1 MENGGR
7 GGGGG
12 GKGKGGPRKRTRSR
26 GGRGRGGGGKG
37 GDANAPPPAPGMD
50 GSGRPPKVQAV
61 APPGAGPLPVP
72 HKGARTSSTT
82 RAHMTAAR
90 FDGYRG
96 VVSDGTLKAIAEVLG
111 YETMTKVQEQALP
124 VCTRGRD
131 VVAKAKTGTGKTL
144 AFMIPCVDRAAASKA
159 KRGGSKISALK
170 DYRAL
175 GCAPGSRAPDIL
187 VATPGRLND
196 HLENSAGFAR
206 DTLGGLECLVFDE
219 ADQLLDMGFRPA
231 IEQML
236 RAIQAT
242 RLTRQTLLFSATLP
256 ADVKGIAKLSMK
268 DGSDYDFVDTVGDA
282 DEQTHSHVPQCCV
295 VCEGKKLH
303 SAELVARLADACSA
317 PDHKVI
323 VFFTTARLTQLYSEL
338 LVGLQGAQ
346 ARGQAPDLAFLA
358 KTRIL
363 EIHSRKS
370 QSHRTKFGA
379 PADAAQ
385 YVHRRTAR
393 AGKEGSGCLLLSDF
407 EAYFLEDKAIKA
419 LPIAMQRPLVAGDAT
434 GAVLAADAAPWAP
447 PLPRRRGAAYQAW
460 LGFNSSLRRLR
471 WDLCRN
477 QIFNPTSML
486 GQGRLVAEAN
496 DWAKEILGMAE
507 PPQLQAKTVGKMGL
521 KGVRG
526 LNRWPPALARPPRPP
541 CATSRWRFWSPG
553 SWAVRPAAAAG
564 GGAGGAALPARR
576 RAERGARGGAGAGAA
591 GAGAGAAG
599 AGAAGGGARAAL
611 RDAPTAIREPRL
623 AAAPSRRR
631 RRAAAAPLAPAG
643 ASAASA
649 AASSGSSTTVA
660 RGAAGR
666 GAPRAR
672 ALRWRWRRQRPLA
685 PLLPLAL
692 ALAPP
697 PRAPPPRARRRGR
710 LRVRLDVVGLEEQR
724 RRSRGS

>member
-1 MENGGR
+1 MASNILR
-7 GGGGG
+7 DLAH
-12 GKGKGGPRKRTRSR
+12 
-26 GGRGRGGGGKG
+26 
-37 GDANAPPPAPGMD
+37 GDEDVFSVVFKVADSVGDLEQD
-50 GSGRPPKVQAV
+50 GEIRDV
-61 APPGAGPLPVP
+61 
-72 HKGARTSSTT
+72 HEKGAEHWQTLSEHDA
-82 RAHMTAAR
+82 RAHDGAR

-96 VVSDGTLKAIAEVLG
+96 CCVVSDGTLKAIAEVLG

-131 VVAKAKTGTGKTL
+131 V
-144 AFMIPCVDRAAASKA
+144 
-159 KRGGSKISALK
+159 K

-346 ARGQAPDLAFLA
+346 AGGQAPDLAFLA

-370 QSHRTKFGA
+370 QSHRTKVAGRAPRRHRGCCLFTSDVSARGMDYPDVTRVVQFGA

-385 YVHRRTAR
+385 YVHRLGRTAR

-434 GAVLAADAAPWAP
+434 GAVLGRVDAALMGAARAP
-447 PLPRRRGAAYQAW
+447 PETCGAAYQAW
-460 LGFNSSLRRLR
+460 LGFYNSSLRRLR

-477 QIFNPTSML
+477 QIFNPTS
-486 GQGRLVAEAN
+486 
-496 DWAKEILGMAE
+496 
-507 PPQLQAKTVGKMGL
+507 
-521 KGVRG
+521 
-526 LNRWPPALARPPRPP
+526 
-541 CATSRWRFWSPG
+541 SRMRMF
-553 SWAVRPAAAAG
+553 RREAAG
-564 GGAGGAALPARR
+564 LREL
-576 RAERGARGGAGAGAA
+576 AETIDSSKNQPNR
-591 GAGAGAAG
+591 
-599 AGAAGGGARAAL
+599 L
-611 RDAPTAIREPRL
+611 RFD
-623 AAAPSRRR
+623 
-631 RRAAAAPLAPAG
+631 
-643 ASAASA
+643 
-649 AASSGSSTTVA
+649 
-660 RGAAGR
+660 
-666 GAPRAR
+666 
-672 ALRWRWRRQRPLA
+672 
-685 PLLPLAL
+685 
-692 ALAPP
+692 
-697 PRAPPPRARRRGR
+697 RARRSAPTPQLTG
-710 LRVRLDVVGLEEQR
+710 
-724 RRSRGS
+724 

>member
-1 MENGGR
+1 
-7 GGGGG
+7 
-12 GKGKGGPRKRTRSR
+12 
-26 GGRGRGGGGKG
+26 
-37 GDANAPPPAPGMD
+37 MD

-82 RAHMTAAR
+82 R
-90 FDGYRG
+90 DGGGRRDYG
-96 VVSDGTLKAIAEVLG
+96 VVSGGTLKAIAEVLG

-131 VVAKAKTGTGKTL
+131 VVAKAKTGTGKT
-144 AFMIPCVDRAAASKA
+144 R
-159 KRGGSKISALK
+159 K
-170 DYRAL
+170 DYRAGL
-175 GCAPGSRAPDIL
+175 RAGSRAPDIL

-370 QSHRTKFGA
+370 QSHRTKVADAFRDATGGCCLFTSDVSARGMDYPDVTRVVQFGA

-385 YVHRRTAR
+385 YVHRLGRTAR

-434 GAVLAADAAPWAP
+434 GAVLGRVDAALMGAARALP
-447 PLPRRRGAAYQAW
+447 PETCGAAYQAW
-460 LGFNSSLRRLR
+460 LGFYNSSLRRLR
-471 WDLCRN
+471 WDKDD
-477 QIFNPTSML
+477 
-486 GQGRLVAEAN
+486 LVAEAN

-507 PPQLQAKTVGKMGL
+507 PPQLRRRPWA
-521 KGVRG
+521 
-526 LNRWPPALARPPRPP
+526 RWASRRPRPQ
-541 CATSRWRFWSPG
+541 RRQG
-553 SWAVRPAAAAG
+553 AAAA
-564 GGAGGAALPARR
+564 A
-576 RAERGARGGAGAGAA
+576 
-591 GAGAGAAG
+591 
-599 AGAAGGGARAAL
+599 ARA
-611 RDAPTAIREPRL
+611 
-623 AAAPSRRR
+623 RRR
-631 RRAAAAPLAPAG
+631 RRG
-643 ASAASA
+643 
-649 AASSGSSTTVA
+649 G
-660 RGAAGR
+660 GGR
-666 GAPRAR
+666 GGGGKGS
-672 ALRWRWRRQRPLA
+672 RW
-685 PLLPLAL
+685 
-692 ALAPP
+692 
-697 PRAPPPRARRRGR
+697 
-710 LRVRLDVVGLEEQR
+710 
-724 RRSRGS
+724 

>member
-1 MENGGR
+1 MDESIALVKFSKHSERVWSKPFDYAQIEVGLKIWNPHRCVVGGTPI
-7 GGGGG
+7 
-12 GKGKGGPRKRTRSR
+12 K
-26 GGRGRGGGGKG
+26 
-37 GDANAPPPAPGMD
+37 
-50 GSGRPPKVQAV
+50 
-61 APPGAGPLPVP
+61 
-72 HKGARTSSTT
+72 
-82 RAHMTAAR
+82 
-90 FDGYRG
+90 
-96 VVSDGTLKAIAEVLG
+96 
-111 YETMTKVQEQALP
+111 
-124 VCTRGRD
+124 
-131 VVAKAKTGTGKTL
+131 
-144 AFMIPCVDRAAASKA
+144 
-159 KRGGSKISALK
+159 K

-256 ADVKGIAKLSMK
+256 SDVKGIAKLSMK

-303 SAELVARLADACSA
+303 SAELVARLADACGA

-370 QSHRTKFGA
+370 QSHRTKVADAFRDATGGCCLFTSDVSARGMDYPDVTRVIQFGA

-385 YVHRRTAR
+385 YVHRLGRTAR

-434 GAVLAADAAPWAP
+434 GAVLGRVDAALMGAARALP
-447 PLPRRRGAAYQAW
+447 PETCGAAYQAW
-460 LGFNSSLRRLR
+460 LGFYNSSLRRLR
-471 WDLCRN
+471 WDKDD
-477 QIFNPTSML
+477 
-486 GQGRLVAEAN
+486 LVAEAN

-526 LNRWPPALARPPRPP
+526 LNVAKGP
-541 CATSRWRFWSPG
+541 S
-553 SWAVRPAAAAG
+553 G
-564 GGAGGAALPARR
+564 GGGGGKGKGGGGGGKGMMGGMMGPARR
-576 RAERGARGGAGAGAA
+576 RTC
-591 GAGAGAAG
+591 
-599 AGAAGGGARAAL
+599 L
-611 RDAPTAIREPRL
+611 
-623 AAAPSRRR
+623 
-631 RRAAAAPLAPAG
+631 
-643 ASAASA
+643 
-649 AASSGSSTTVA
+649 
-660 RGAAGR
+660 
-666 GAPRAR
+666 
-672 ALRWRWRRQRPLA
+672 
-685 PLLPLAL
+685 
-692 ALAPP
+692 
-697 PRAPPPRARRRGR
+697 
-710 LRVRLDVVGLEEQR
+710 
-724 RRSRGS
+724 